1 MRALKVI
8 AGLHIVGIAALM
20 SRAFAHGTADDVANK
35 WSTNLGNAQTEM
47 QAGVARVRVA
57 PGVAAAAAKQKWVA
71 QMTSTQTQ
79 NKWEQNVR
87 AVSLGAWQQ
96 SMNDLG
102 IQRAAAG
109 AQAKKQKMVNA
120 MTKLLPFIDNL
131 QGTVK
136 AMPDV
141 TPQDREQRALAWM
154 RGMRQFPG
162 VGA

>member
-1 MRALKVI
+1 MRAVRALV
-8 AGLHIVGIAALM
+8 GLHVIGLGALL
-20 SRAFAHGTADDVANK
+20 SRAFAHGTADEVAKK
-35 WSTNLGNAQTEM
+35 WSNNLGNAQSEM
-47 QAGVARVRVA
+47 QAGVQRVRVA

-71 QMTSTQTQ
+71 KMTSAATQA
-79 NKWEQNVR
+79 KWEQNTR
-87 AVSLGAWQQ
+87 AVGLGQWQQ
-96 SMNDLG
+96 SMLELG

-109 AQAKKQKMVNA
+109 AQAKQAKMAHA
-120 MTKLLPFIDNL
+120 MTKLLPFIDGL

-136 AMPDV
+136 SMPDV